1 MRSTSIARHIIAS
14 AVALAFAGAARADPV
29 IWVDDNVGRLG
40 RVDVASGAVTV
51 VGSMGVVM
59 ADIAF
64 DPMGNLFGT
73 SGSSLY
79 SINTSTAAATLVGSL
94 GATITSLVFSNTGT
108 LYGSGTALYSISP
121 GSGSATLIGNA
132 GISYGF
138 SGDLAFAGGTLYL
151 SSGIQ
156 GPFSLSR
163 LNIGTG
169 ARTLIGSLG
178 VPQAYGLAS
187 PNGVS
192 LYTVGGTQVYTVN
205 AATGAATLPVD
216 FGGRGLSAINGAAF
230 ATEAA
235 PVPEPGRVAM
245 MLSGLAVVGL
255 LVQRRLR
262 REKAHPA

>member
-1 MRSTSIARHIIAS
+1 MTSRLIARPLMA
-14 AVALAFAGAARADPV
+14 AAMALAAAGAAQADPV
-29 IWVDDNVGRLG
+29 IWVDDNAGRLG

-51 VGSMGVVM
+51 VGSMGLVM

-79 SINTSTAAATLVGSL
+79 SINTATAAATLVGSL
-94 GATITSLVFSNTGT
+94 GATVTSLVFSTTGT
-108 LYGSGTALYSISP
+108 LYGSGTGLYSISP
-121 GSGSATLIGNA
+121 TSGTATFIGNA
-132 GISYGF
+132 GITYGF

-151 SSGIQ
+151 SSGSQ

-163 LNIGTG
+163 LDTGTG

-187 PNGVS
+187 PDRVNV
-192 LYTVGGTQVYTVN
+192 YTVGGTRVFTVN
-205 AATGAATLPVD
+205 LATGAALSPVD

-230 ATEAA
+230 ITEAA
-235 PVPEPGRVAM
+235 PVPEPGRAAM
-245 MLSGLAVVGL
+245 LLSGLAVVVL
-255 LVQRRLR
+255 LAQRRLR
-262 REKAHPA
+262 RDKPVT